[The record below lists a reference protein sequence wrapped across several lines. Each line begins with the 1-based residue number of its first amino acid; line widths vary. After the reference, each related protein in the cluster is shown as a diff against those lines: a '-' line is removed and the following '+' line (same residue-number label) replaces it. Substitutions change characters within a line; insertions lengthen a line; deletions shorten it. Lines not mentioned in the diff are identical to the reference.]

1 MHTTPPIYEYVMTHL
16 RAKTI
21 QQRTIARES
30 GVPFSTLC
38 KIAQGQIT
46 NPPIRLLFLSYYRF
60 DRLFPAYHGGDMSQ
74 RIAIHS

>member
-1 MHTTPPIYEYVMTHL
+1 MTHL

-46 NPPIRLLFLSYYRF
+46 NPRIQTLQRLADYFAGQPQPTQPEEQQAGGK
-60 DRLFPAYHGGDMSQ
+60 PA
-74 RIAIHS
+74 